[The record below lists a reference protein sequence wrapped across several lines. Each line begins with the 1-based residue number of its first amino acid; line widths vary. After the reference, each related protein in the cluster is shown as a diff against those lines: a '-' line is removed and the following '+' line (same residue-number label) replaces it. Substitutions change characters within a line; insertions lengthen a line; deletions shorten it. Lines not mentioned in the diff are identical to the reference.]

1 MNKIPLEKAFNSYFH
16 NEYSFSNFIS
26 LDISNQYTNI
36 FHSKNTF
43 SPEVELKKYQKFL
56 NFFIFDFMKT
66 NEDVVFSYRKGVS
79 TYDAVYPHKNSKYIL
94 STDIESFFLH
104 ISKNDIK
111 TLILKNSKNYL
122 IHEEDINEHI
132 EQLVNLVTYNNILPI
147 GAPTSPKIS
156 NAYLFEFDNKLQK
169 YCTEKGIIYTRYS
182 DDFIF
187 SFEDKD
193 KSNMLLRMMEE
204 LLINSDLKNLQLHK
218 TKLQMKGSKVSLLGF
233 VITPS
238 GYITVD
244 KKIKKN
250 IETLLYFY
258 LTDKKKY
265 KDFLLKTYPI
275 KKKKK
280 RKNKVTEI
288 DGVSGVLSQI
298 NSVDKNFIIKLKKK
312 YGSYIVNSFIHR
324 EIDV

>member
-1 MNKIPLEKAFNSYFH
+1 M
-16 NEYSFSNFIS
+16 S
-26 LDISNQYTNI
+26 LDVSAQYTNV

-43 SPEVELKKYQKFL
+43 SPEAELKKYQKFL
-56 NFFIFDFMKT
+56 NFFIFDFMQINK
-66 NEDVVFSYRKGVS
+66 DVVFSYRKGVS
-79 TYDAVYPHKNSKYIL
+79 TYDAVYPHRNSKYIL
-94 STDIESFFLH
+94 STDIETFFLN
-104 ISKNDIK
+104 ISSEDIR

-122 IHEEDINEHI
+122 IDEEDITEHI

-169 YCTEKGIIYTRYS
+169 YCIEKDILYTRYS

-187 SFEDKD
+187 SFEDKN
-193 KSNMLLRMMEE
+193 KSDNLLTMMEE
-204 LLINSDLKNLQLHK
+204 LFINSNLKKLQLNKSK
-218 TKLQMKGSKVSLLGF
+218 TKLQTKGSKVSILGF

-275 KKKKK
+275 KKNKQ
-280 RKNKVTEI
+280 RKNRVTQI

-312 YGSYIVNSFIHR
+312 YGSFIVNSFIHR
-324 EIDV
+324 EIDE

>member
-1 MNKIPLEKAFNSYFH
+1 M
-16 NEYSFSNFIS
+16 S
-26 LDISNQYTNI
+26 LDVSAQYTNV

-43 SPEVELKKYQKFL
+43 SPEAELKKYQKFL
-56 NFFIFDFMKT
+56 NFFIFDFMQINK
-66 NEDVVFSYRKGVS
+66 DVVFSYRKGVS
-79 TYDAVYPHKNSKYIL
+79 TYDAVYPHRNSKYIL
-94 STDIESFFLH
+94 STDIETFFLN
-104 ISKNDIK
+104 ISSEDIR

-122 IHEEDINEHI
+122 IDEEDITEHI

-169 YCTEKGIIYTRYS
+169 YCIEKNILYTRYS

-187 SFEDKD
+187 SFEEKN
-193 KSNMLLRMMEE
+193 KSDELLNMMEE
-204 LLINSDLKNLQLHK
+204 LFIKSNLKKLQLNKSK
-218 TKLQMKGSKVSLLGF
+218 TKLQMKGSKVSILGF

-275 KKKKK
+275 KKNKQ

-312 YGSYIVNSFIHR
+312 YGSFIVNSFIHR
-324 EIDV
+324 EIDE